1 MGSGYAAIS
10 RFLTTIFTSLLPMP
24 TDSFLIPVVIP
35 LGDIGEIR
43 RTQHAFINPAV
54 TIILRMGVGGHGVPP
69 LGSPDGRVR
78 YKFAS
83 FWNRNHMVRALQ
95 HSVNNFREM
104 LEAEKKAC
112 YSDLRFFFSLIF
124 LVVCV
129 LFIYLLIYYYLL

>member
-1 MGSGYAAIS
+1 MQRGRGSEFEFVKFESGTVKPWEGKRIHEVG
-10 RFLTTIFTSLLPMP
+10 LTIWRLL
-24 TDSFLIPVVIP
+24 L
-35 LGDIGEIR
+35 EIR

-112 YSDLRFFFSLIF
+112 YSDLRKERGKKQQTWRVFS
-124 LVVCV
+124 
-129 LFIYLLIYYYLL
+129 YGGD

>member
-24 TDSFLIPVVIP
+24 TDSFLIP
-35 LGDIGEIR
+35 IR